1 MGKVEHFSPV
11 TAAVRCTGLK
21 TQPDSVSQNA
31 RKALP
36 RNLGT
41 PTDTPP
47 STLVVNSKGLNAS
60 PKRAIRDPK
69 TGRGTSLHTPVIDLF
84 YPLQIISRNPI

>member
-1 MGKVEHFSPV
+1 MYFELNIVLFCF
-11 TAAVRCTGLK
+11 TLAVKCSGVK
-21 TQPDSVSQNA
+21 TQPDSMSQNA

-47 STLVVNSKGLNAS
+47 STLMINSKGPNPS
-60 PKRAIRDPK
+60 PKRAVRDPK
-69 TGRGTSLHTPVIDLF
+69 TGRGICPLLARVIIKSVVTP
-84 YPLQIISRNPI
+84 

>member
-1 MGKVEHFSPV
+1 MESLFS
-11 TAAVRCTGLK
+11 TAVRSTSVK
-21 TQPDSVSQNA
+21 TQPDSMSQNA

-41 PTDTPP
+41 PADTPP
-47 STLVVNSKGLNAS
+47 GPLVMTSKVLNPS

-69 TGRGTSLHTPVIDLF
+69 TGRGTSHLGVLSS
-84 YPLQIISRNPI
+84 QV